1 MLIVHLRYH
10 HPRSGSADF
19 YTDTMMADRVD
30 ISRESVT
37 VSRHGEQHVQDLP
50 ASARDEQICTA
61 LGKPYLL
68 SISVEYQSRRL
79 CHRRRSRSGDSARAS
94 HARNHAETPLPVA
107 CPGGDS

>member
-1 MLIVHLRYH
+1 MLIVHFRYH
-10 HPRSGSADF
+10 HPRRGAADF

-37 VSRHGEQHVQDLP
+37 VSRHGEQQVLDLP

-61 LGKPYLL
+61 LGEPYLG
-68 SISVEYQSRRL
+68 SISVEYQSRRP
-79 CHRRRSRSGDSARAS
+79 CHQRRSGSGDSVRAA

-107 CPGGDS
+107 CPGGDW